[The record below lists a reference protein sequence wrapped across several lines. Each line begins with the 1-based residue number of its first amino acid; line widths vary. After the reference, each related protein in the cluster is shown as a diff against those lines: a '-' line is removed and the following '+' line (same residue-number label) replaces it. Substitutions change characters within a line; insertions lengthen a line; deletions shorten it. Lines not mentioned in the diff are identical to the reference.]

1 MASMNNSNIILDG
14 LRLMLIGMSTVFVF
28 LSVLVFLIIL
38 MRKWLS
44 NEIELNDK
52 SLEAENFQTDNN
64 IIAAISSAVHT
75 FRKNNL
81 NK

>member
-1 MASMNNSNIILDG
+1 MASMDNSNIILDG
-14 LRLMLIGMSTVFVF
+14 LKLMLIGMSTVFVF
-28 LSVLVFLIIL
+28 LSVLVFLIVL

-52 SLEAENFQTDNN
+52 PLEAENFQADNN
-64 IIAAISSAVHT
+64 IIAAISSAVHA